1 VIDTNIWLSG
11 LIFGGIPER
20 VLNLFVNG
28 DVAVVTSEELLSEL
42 QRTVR
47 QKFPLFVPQ
56 LAMLVALIR
65 EKAFV
70 VSLGSVTMSASR
82 DEDDNRVLETAVIGN
97 CDYIVSG
104 DKDLLVLKEFE
115 GIPIVTPAKFLA
127 NYTT

>member
-97 CDYIVSG
+97 CEYIVSG